1 MSSSRLFY
9 YGTEDEV
16 ELGDRVRIKRWL
28 RADLTGVVCYIPG
41 ISPVHAEL
49 EYSGVKQWAIRCDD
63 GTVRPMGYAP
73 ESPYG
78 QPSETIVFLGRGTG
92 ESLNPDEVLE

>member
-1 MSSSRLFY
+1 MSRSHLFY
-9 YGTEDEV
+9 YGSNDEV
-16 ELGDRVRIKRWL
+16 ELGDRVRIRRWF

-41 ISPVHAEL
+41 ISPVHEEL

-78 QPSETIVFLGRGTG
+78 QPSKNIALLGRGSG
-92 ESLNPDEVLE
+92 GKLSPDEVLE

>member
-1 MSSSRLFY
+1 MSNSRLFY
-9 YGTEDEV
+9 HETEDEV

-28 RADLTGVVCYIPG
+28 REDLTAIVCYVPG
-41 ISPVHAEL
+41 ISPVHKEL

-63 GTVRPMGYAP
+63 GNVRPMGYAP

-78 QPSETIVFLGRGTG
+78 QPSKSIVLLGRGTG
-92 ESLNPDEVLE
+92 GALNPDEVLE